1 MMTTAQRIDMTT
13 GVRNR
18 SRRETAARR
27 RAARAAFS
35 GS

>member
-1 MMTTAQRIDMTT
+1 MTRQQTIDMTT

-18 SRRETAARR
+18 SRRDTAARR
-27 RAARAAFS
+27 RDARAAFS